1 MEQDLIEY
9 KKWVETHILD
19 LTKICKIVGRNL
31 WEDLLQ
37 SSILH
42 IYNIK
47 KIPPSV
53 IINNKEYQYSYTLI
67 RNLYYT
73 YNGEFIKKNTYN
85 TDDIEHESNKKN
97 IETYLDKKKHY
108 HIIYQNQ
115 IINTDEENLQDIIY
129 LMYFEELKRLKE
141 TKEITEYNF
150 KMFILKFYQDEIHNY
165 MNISENNINLLRKKA
180 SYRNLEKVIN
190 INFQSIR
197 YTIMDT
203 LNKIKENILIKE
215 V

>member
-9 KKWVETHILD
+9 KNWVKTHILD
-19 LTKICKIVGRNL
+19 LTKICKIVGNGL

-53 IINNKEYQYSYTLI
+53 IYNSKEYQYSYTLI
-67 RNLYYT
+67 RNLFYT

-85 TDDIEHESNKKN
+85 TDVEYDSDKINLDSYFIEKKN
-97 IETYLDKKKHY
+97 Y
-108 HIIYQNQ
+108 IIYYNNE
-115 IINTDEENLQDIIY
+115 IINTNEDELQDIVYVIY
-129 LMYFEELKRLKE
+129 LDELKRLKE
-141 TKEITEYNF
+141 NKSITDYDF
-150 KMFILKFYQDEIHNY
+150 KIFILKFYQDEIINY
-165 MNISENNINLLRKKA
+165 MNISDDSIDLLRKKA
-180 SYRNLEKVIN
+180 SYRNIQKVIN

-197 YTIMDT
+197 YTVLDT
-203 LNKIKENILIKE
+203 LKKIKNNIIIKE
-215 V
+215 M